1 MNNDSNHKDG
11 GAIWKFI
18 KEWPVSKTIIVLVIF
33 VWIMK
38 LNVIQSL
45 DEKFLFSVLLVAVLL
60 EIFQLLLNSFNY
72 QYNPQ
77 KNEKE
82 KPRERS
88 CLEKIF
94 WGVLMLISLG
104 GIILLIY
111 YYILS
116 PVGRG

>member
-1 MNNDSNHKDG
+1 MNNDPNHKDG
-11 GAIWKFI
+11 GGIWPYI
-18 KEWPVSKTIIVLVIF
+18 KGWTVSRTIIVLVIF

-38 LNVIQSL
+38 LNVIQTL

-82 KPRERS
+82 GPRERS

-111 YYILS
+111 YILS
-116 PVGRG
+116 PLGRG